1 MPKDTFY
8 NLPDEKKDRIEKV
21 AIDEFSSKG
30 YDQATISAIVKKA
43 RIAKG
48 SFYQYFDNK
57 EDLFK
62 HIMDLI
68 GREKIEFMSPILKNP
83 EKHDFLT
90 LIKEVYLS
98 AVKFGA
104 NRPKLL
110 FIASELNNNKSHPAY
125 KDFVEEGKKKA
136 IEIYSNLIELA
147 INRGELREDIDVH
160 FLAFTISSMGY
171 NLNEYYF
178 DFINKENLDYDDSS
192 QKIIDLVDKQ
202 IDILEKGIAK

>member
-1 MPKDTFY
+1 MPKETFY
-8 NLPDEKKDRIEKV
+8 NLPDNKKERIEEV

-30 YDQATISAIVKKA
+30 YDQATISAIVERA
-43 RIAKG
+43 EIAKG

-57 EDLFK
+57 KDLFK

-68 GREKIEFMSPILKNP
+68 AKEKIAFMSPVLKNP
-83 EKHDFLT
+83 EKHKFLT

-98 AVKFGA
+98 AIKFGA

-125 KDFVEEGKKKA
+125 KDFVEDGKKKA

-147 INRGELREDIDVH
+147 ISRGELRKDIDVH
-160 FLAFTISSMGY
+160 FLAFTISSMGF

-178 DFINKENLDYDDSS
+178 GFINKENLDYEDYRH
-192 QKIIDLVDKQ
+192 KIIELVDKQ
-202 IDILEKGIAK
+202 IDILRRGIAK

>member
-8 NLPDEKKDRIEKV
+8 NLPDKKKERIETV

-30 YDQATISAIVKKA
+30 YDQATISSIVKKA
-43 RIAKG
+43 KIAKG

-62 HIMDLI
+62 HILDLI
-68 GREKIEFMSPILKNP
+68 GKEKIEFMSPILKNP
-83 EKHDFLT
+83 DEHDFLT

-98 AVKFGA
+98 AVRFGA

-110 FIASELNNNKSHPAY
+110 FIASELNNNKSHPIY
-125 KDFVEEGKKKA
+125 KDFVEKGKKQA
-136 IEIYSNLIELA
+136 IAIYSDLIKLGIE
-147 INRGELREDIDVH
+147 RGELRKTIDVH
-160 FLAFTISSMGY
+160 FLAFTISSMGF

-178 DFINKENLDYDDSS
+178 EYIDHDNLDYEEYSH
-192 QKIIDLVDKQ
+192 KIIELVDKQ

>member
-48 SFYQYFDNK
+48 SFYQYFENK
-57 EDLFK
+57 KDLFK

-178 DFINKENLDYDDSS
+178 DFINKENLDYEDYS

>member
-8 NLPDEKKDRIEKV
+8 NLPDEKKERIEKV

-43 RIAKG
+43 KIAKG
-48 SFYQYFDNK
+48 SFYQYFNNK

-62 HIMDLI
+62 HILDLI
-68 GREKIEFMSPILKNP
+68 AKEKIEFMSPILKNP
-83 EKHDFLT
+83 DKHDFLT

-98 AVKFGA
+98 AVRFGA

-110 FIASELNNNKSHPAY
+110 FIASELNNNKSHPIY
-125 KDFVEEGKKKA
+125 KDFFEKGKKQA
-136 IEIYSNLIELA
+136 IAIYSNLIELA
-147 INRGELREDIDVH
+147 IKRGELRKDINVH
-160 FLAFTISSMGY
+160 FLAFTISSMGF

-178 DFINKENLDYDDSS
+178 EYIDHDNLDYEEYSD
-192 QKIIDLVDKQ
+192 KIIELVDNQ

>member
-1 MPKDTFY
+1 MPKETFY
-8 NLPDEKKDRIEKV
+8 NLPDKKRERIEKI

-43 RIAKG
+43 EIAKG

-68 GREKIEFMSPILKNP
+68 AKEKIAFMSPVLKNP
-83 EKHDFLT
+83 KEHKFLT

-110 FIASELNNNKSHPAY
+110 FIASELNNNKSHPVY
-125 KDFVEEGKKKA
+125 KEFVEEGKKKSL
-136 IEIYSNLIELA
+136 EIFSSLIELA
-147 INRGELREDIDVH
+147 IERGELREDIDVH
-160 FLAFTISSMGY
+160 FLAFTISAMGF

-178 DFINKENLDYDDSS
+178 DYMNKENLDYEDYSH
-192 QKIIDLVDKQ
+192 KIIELVDKQ
-202 IDILEKGIAK
+202 IEILEKGISK

>member
-8 NLPDEKKDRIEKV
+8 NLPDEKKERIETV

-30 YDQATISAIVKKA
+30 YDQATITAIVKKA
-43 RIAKG
+43 KIAKG

-62 HIMDLI
+62 HIMHLI
-68 GREKIEFMSPILKNP
+68 GKEKIDFMTPVLKNP

-98 AVKFGA
+98 AVRFGA

-110 FIASELNNNKSHPAY
+110 FIASELNNNKSHPVY
-125 KDFVEEGKKKA
+125 KDFVEEGKKQSIA
-136 IEIYSNLIELA
+136 IYSNLIELA
-147 INRGELREDIDVH
+147 IERGELRDDIDVH
-160 FLAFTISSMGY
+160 FLAFTISSMGF

-178 DFINKENLDYDDSS
+178 EFMNNDNLDYEEFSH
-192 QKIIDLVDKQ
+192 KIIELVDKQ

>member
-178 DFINKENLDYDDSS
+178 DFINKENLDYEDYS

>member
-178 DFINKENLDYDDSS
+178 DFINKENLDYEDYSH
-192 QKIIDLVDKQ
+192 KIIDLVDKQ